1 MLMDEATIAPGSLV
15 RYPRTGTSG
24 KAGDTKIL
32 DGREFVLIVSSGM
45 YYRADQL
52 IIVDSITEKR
62 EKGEEKGI
70 ERFKERRELS
80 SDEIRDAFD
89 DVTGVGAG

>member
-1 MLMDEATIAPGSLV
+1 MDEATIAPGSLV

-24 KAGDTKIL
+24 KAGETKIV
-32 DGREFVLIVSSGM
+32 DGKKFVLIESSGM

-52 IIVDSITEKR
+52 IIVDSITEKHER
-62 EKGEEKGI
+62 SEKRGI
-70 ERFKERRELS
+70 DDFKKRKVLS
-80 SDEIRDAFD
+80 SEEIKDAFD

>member
-1 MLMDEATIAPGSLV
+1 MNDSTIAPGSLV

-24 KAGDTKIL
+24 KAGDTKII
-32 DGREFVLIVSSGM
+32 DGKEFVLIESSGM

-52 IIVDSITEKR
+52 MIVDFITEKR
-62 EKGEEKGI
+62 EKGEKTGI
-70 ERFKERRELS
+70 EDFRDRKELS
-80 SDEIRDAFD
+80 SEEIKDAFD

>member
-1 MLMDEATIAPGSLV
+1 MDETAITPGTLV

-24 KAGDTKIL
+24 KAGEIKIV
-32 DGREFVLIVSSGM
+32 DGEEFVLIESSGM

-52 IIVDSITEKR
+52 IIVDSVTEKR
-62 EKGEEKGI
+62 ERGEKRGI
-70 ERFKERRELS
+70 DDFKKRKELS
-80 SDEIRDAFD
+80 SDEIKDAFD

>member
-1 MLMDEATIAPGSLV
+1 V

-24 KAGDTKIL
+24 KAGDIKII
-32 DGREFVLIVSSGM
+32 DGKEFVLIESSGM

-52 IIVDSITEKR
+52 IIVDSVTEKR
-62 EKGEEKGI
+62 ERDEEEGI
-70 ERFKERRELS
+70 ERFKERKELS
-80 SDEIRDAFD
+80 SEEIRDAFD

>member
-1 MLMDEATIAPGSLV
+1 MNDLTIAPGSLV

-24 KAGDTKIL
+24 KAGDTKII
-32 DGREFVLIVSSGM
+32 DGKEFVLIESSGM

-52 IIVDSITEKR
+52 MIVDFITEKR
-62 EKGEEKGI
+62 EKGEKTGI
-70 ERFKERRELS
+70 EDFRDRKELS
-80 SDEIRDAFD
+80 SEEIKDAFD